1 MAHPSAKVK
10 RIGILTAGGD
20 CPGLNA
26 AIRGITKAAIHSHGI
41 QVFGI
46 LDGFRG
52 LAEDRVKP
60 ISYRDMSGV
69 LTLGGTILGTGRD
82 KLRKMTVDGEVQ
94 DMTPSAVETVRRHDL
109 DCVVCLGGG
118 GTQKKAYHLQKAG
131 VKVMTLP
138 KTIDNDVWATDVSFG
153 FDTALNIAASAIDR
167 LHTTATSHN
176 RIIVVETMGHNA
188 GWLALGAGLA
198 GGADAI
204 ILPELPYD
212 LQAVGAFMVKR
223 QVQFGRKFSI
233 IAVAEGA
240 MSQQEAAKKG
250 KKSKG
255 KEGQDQPEPDLV
267 DGYHLVKESLASRLA
282 REIQSMTRTEARVTT
297 LGHVQRGGAPSA
309 ADRLLATQLGVA
321 AADLLAAGE
330 FNVMVASQNGKAVAV
345 PLKDVAGRKKLVN
358 LDHAWIQTAR
368 RIGTNLGV
376 SGKQLEQL
384 QADSY

>member
-118 GTQKKAYHLQKAG
+118 GTQKKSYHLQKAG
-131 VKVMTLP
+131 VKVMTA
-138 KTIDNDVWATDVSFG
+138 N
-153 FDTALNIAASAIDR
+153 AIR
-167 LHTTATSHN
+167 L
-176 RIIVVETMGHNA
+176 
-188 GWLALGAGLA
+188 
-198 GGADAI
+198 
-204 ILPELPYD
+204 
-212 LQAVGAFMVKR
+212 
-223 QVQFGRKFSI
+223 
-233 IAVAEGA
+233 
-240 MSQQEAAKKG
+240 
-250 KKSKG
+250 
-255 KEGQDQPEPDLV
+255 
-267 DGYHLVKESLASRLA
+267 
-282 REIQSMTRTEARVTT
+282 
-297 LGHVQRGGAPSA
+297 
-309 ADRLLATQLGVA
+309 
-321 AADLLAAGE
+321 
-330 FNVMVASQNGKAVAV
+330 QN
-345 PLKDVAGRKKLVN
+345 
-358 LDHAWIQTAR
+358 
-368 RIGTNLGV
+368 
-376 SGKQLEQL
+376 
-384 QADSY
+384 